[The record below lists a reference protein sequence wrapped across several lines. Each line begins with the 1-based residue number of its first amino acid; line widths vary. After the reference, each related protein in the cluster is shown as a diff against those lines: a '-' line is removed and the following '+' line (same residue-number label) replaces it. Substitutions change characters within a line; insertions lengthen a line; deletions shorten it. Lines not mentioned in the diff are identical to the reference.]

1 MGGRWGKLLALC
13 LGLLLFAWLLHQ
25 VGLQETLDQ
34 IRLVGWNFPPLLL
47 PSLLTGLLFAIGWWW
62 TLLPRIPLLDLFLI
76 RTAGDAVNL
85 ITPLAY
91 LGGEP
96 LKALL
101 LQNHRVPLTDA
112 FASVV
117 VTKTTMTFAYGVFI
131 FLGLATVL
139 LGARG
144 FDYTLVGGFAAGLFL
159 AFAALLLYYTQRR
172 GLFSILHRLIYRLGV
187 RGEAWMAKREAL
199 ENLDAKI
206 AALYQDGKTF
216 KGCFLL
222 SLLGW
227 ISTILETYLFLLALD
242 TPVPILTAFGIQALV
257 VGVKALAFFIPASL
271 GAQEG
276 GTLLI
281 FLGFGMSGG
290 TAMAFSL
297 LRRARELFWILIGL
311 VLLSRWGWGRRL
323 ETEAAGR
330 DS

>member
-1 MGGRWGKLLALC
+1 VGGRWGKLLTLC
-13 LGLLLFAWLLHQ
+13 LGLVLFAWLLYH

-47 PSLLTGLLFAIGWWW
+47 PSLLTGLLFALGWWW
-62 TLLPRIPLLDLFLI
+62 TILPRPPLFDLFLI

-96 LKALL
+96 LKAFL

-117 VTKTTMTFAYGVFI
+117 VAKTIMTFAYGVFI

-144 FDYTLVGGFAAGLFL
+144 LDYTLAGGFGAGLFL
-159 AFAALLLYYTQRR
+159 ALAAMLLYYTQRR
-172 GLFSILHRLIYRLGV
+172 GLFSILHRLIQRLGV
-187 RGEAWMAKREAL
+187 KGEAWMAKREAL

-206 AALYQDGKTF
+206 ATLYQDGRILS
-216 KGCFLL
+216 GCFLL

-227 ISTILETYLFLLALD
+227 ISSILETYFFLLALD
-242 TPVPILTAFGIQALV
+242 TPVPLLTAFGIQALV

-297 LRRARELFWILIGL
+297 LRRARELFWVLIGL
-311 VLLSRWGWGRRL
+311 LLLSRWGWGRGL
-323 ETEAAGR
+323 KPEAFGG